1 MYNSIQYRY
10 LYQTIFLCVSFC
22 IGAVFTLMSLLV
34 ICIATTSLVQ
44 LHTRILGKFLP
55 SLSPTK
61 EEEEDVEDE
70 EVMKTVKQF
79 RYR

>member
-1 MYNSIQYRY
+1 MYNSIQYMS
-10 LYQTIFLCVSFC
+10 LYQALFLSVTFC

-55 SLSPTK
+55 STSPSK
-61 EEEEDVEDE
+61 EEEDVEDE

>member
-1 MYNSIQYRY
+1 MEHMFIYVQYNVKIITS
-10 LYQTIFLCVSFC
+10 
-22 IGAVFTLMSLLV
+22 GAVFTLMSLVV

-44 LHTRILGKFLP
+44 LHTRILDKFLP
-55 SLSPTK
+55 STSPQK
-61 EEEEDVEDE
+61 DVEETVEDE

>member
-1 MYNSIQYRY
+1 MYSTNVKIIAS
-10 LYQTIFLCVSFC
+10 
-22 IGAVFTLMSLLV
+22 GAVFTLMSLVV

-44 LHTRILGKFLP
+44 LHTRILDKFLP
-55 SLSPTK
+55 STSTQK
-61 EEEEDVEDE
+61 DVEEPVEDE

>member
-1 MYNSIQYRY
+1 MGHGTHVYIC
-10 LYQTIFLCVSFC
+10 TIIAS
-22 IGAVFTLMSLLV
+22 GAVFTLMSLVV

-44 LHTRILGKFLP
+44 LHTRILDKFLP
-55 SLSPTK
+55 STSTQK
-61 EEEEDVEDE
+61 DVEEAVEDE